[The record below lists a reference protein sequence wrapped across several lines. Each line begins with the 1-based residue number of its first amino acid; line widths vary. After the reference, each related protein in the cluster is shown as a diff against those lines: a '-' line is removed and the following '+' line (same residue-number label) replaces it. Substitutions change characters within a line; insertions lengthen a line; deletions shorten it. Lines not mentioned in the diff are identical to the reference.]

1 MYGEKQFFEETSI
14 SVNDGFTDV
23 FRFEMLE
30 GTAEIIREPEKMIL
44 PQSIARRIFGDVPAM
59 DGQIILNGTSYT
71 ISGIYKDFPENSSLR
86 NAIYYS
92 MRDENK
98 DSFGNFNYAVFVR
111 LTSSDLMEDVMANY
125 HEKVHPELFKP
136 AFGVGPEEVRLRLT
150 PLTELHYIKNVEYDL
165 EEKSSRETVFVM
177 LVIAIALL
185 IIAGINFTNFS
196 MALTPMRVKSINTQ
210 KVLGTETGLLRKGIL
225 GEAIVICFVSYG
237 LSLLVVKL
245 FTQTELRQLVSGNVA
260 LGNHVD
266 ILLISFGLAIV
277 VALFAGIY
285 PAYYMTS
292 FPPALVLKG
301 SFGMS
306 PKGRSLR
313 NGLLGFQF
321 IASFAL
327 IIGAGFMYLQNHF
340 MRNSPLGYD
349 RDELIVAQM
358 SSTLSKNRDAIMD
371 ELKQFSGIEDITC
384 AQFMLSS
391 SDRYM
396 GWGRGYQDREIS
408 FQCFP
413 VDPSFLQVM
422 GIQISEGRD
431 FRREDERGQGGAYIF
446 NERARQS
453 LDLELGGKID
463 GVGEIIGFM
472 PDVKFA
478 SFSTDVIPMAFYVW
492 GTDSWGSSDNNRWM
506 YVRVAAGSDL
516 RAAHQYVLETF
527 QKYDPGFPFK
537 VGFFDDILQFTYE
550 KECKITL
557 LITLFSL
564 VAIFISIVGVF
575 GLVVFE
581 SQYRIREIGVR
592 KVLGSSTQE
601 ILVMFNKVYFR
612 ILVICFALA
621 APLACLLVYNWL
633 ENFAYRTPMYWW
645 VFLAAFFIVAL
656 ITFMT
661 VTFQNWRAANVN
673 PVESLKNE

>member
-1 MYGEKQFFEETSI
+1 M
-14 SVNDGFTDV
+14 
-23 FRFEMLE
+23 
-30 GTAEIIREPEKMIL
+30 
-44 PQSIARRIFGDVPAM
+44 ARRIFGDTPAM
-59 DGQIILNGTSYT
+59 NGQIVLNGTHYT

-86 NAIYYS
+86 NAIYFS

-98 DSFGNFNYAVFVR
+98 DNFGNFNYTVFIR
-111 LTSSDLMEDVMANY
+111 LTSPDLVRDVLANY
-125 HEKVHPELFKP
+125 HDHHHSEVFKT
-136 AFGVGPEEVRLRLT
+136 AFGIGPEDVRLRLT
-150 PLTELHYIKNVEYDL
+150 PLTELYTIKNVEYDL
-165 EEKSSRETVFVM
+165 EEKSSKETVFV
-177 LVIAIALL
+177 LLAIAIVLL

-196 MALTPMRVKSINTQ
+196 IALTPMRVKSINTQ
-210 KVLGTETGLLRKGIL
+210 KVLGADTGLLCKGIL
-225 GEAIVICFVSYG
+225 GEAIVICLVSFG

-245 FTQTELRQLVSGNVA
+245 FSLTGLRELVSGSVA
-260 LGNHVD
+260 LGDHVN
-266 ILLISFGLAIV
+266 ILLATLGLAFV
-277 VALFAGIY
+277 LALFAGIY

-358 SSTLSKNRDAIMD
+358 NGTLLKSKDAIMD
-371 ELKQFSGIEDITC
+371 ELKQFPGVEDITC

-391 SDRYM
+391 GDRYM

-422 GIQISEGRD
+422 GIRISEGRD
-431 FRREDERGQGGAYIF
+431 FRRDDERVPGGAYIF

-453 LDLELGGKID
+453 LDLDLGGKID
-463 GVGEIIGFM
+463 GVAEIIGFI

-478 SFSTDVIPMAFYVW
+478 SFRTDVIPMAFYVW
-492 GTDSWGSSDNNRWM
+492 GPDSWGGAENNRWM
-506 YVRVAAGSDL
+506 YIRVTAGTDL
-516 RAAHQYVLETF
+516 RTAYQYVLETF

-537 VGFFDDILQFTYE
+537 VRFFDDILQFTYE
-550 KECKITL
+550 KERKITL

-612 ILVICFALA
+612 ILLICFVLA
-621 APLACLLVYNWL
+621 APIAYLLVRNWL